1 LELTIEKLIYGGEG
15 LARTPEGE
23 VIFVPFSA
31 PEDVVNVERV
41 RGIAK
46 PAKATIS
53 TILTPSVDR
62 TKPACSVFGDCGGC
76 QWQHLSIAAQRNW
89 KQAIVSESLNRI
101 GKLTNV
107 TVLPTLAV
115 GADGWQS
122 RNRVQWE
129 IEPDGD
135 EFTPTPCHKLGYYQ
149 AQSHDIVEFDQCHV
163 IPETLN
169 QLALRMRQ
177 LMRENAS
184 LASGLLRIEAFISPA
199 PANEILLTLIGEKN
213 QAVTPLAKQLMQE
226 FPAIQGVCSLDSGK
240 KEATPSPLV
249 GDTALEFGLA
259 GNQYRVSAGHF
270 FQTSYAGTEVLLE
283 ILEQYLPES
292 MESLLDVYAGVGLFS
307 IHFAKRTQR
316 VLAIESSPSA
326 EADAHENF
334 SLNDI
339 VNVAWK
345 TGDARQSLRALNEKF
360 EVAIVDPP
368 RGGCQPEVLSWLS
381 QHIEKRLIYVSCN
394 PTTLARDLKLLV
406 AQGWHIDVVQPV
418 DMFPQTYH
426 VETVVSL
433 SR

>member
-1 LELTIEKLIYGGEG
+1 MELTIEKLIYGGEG

-31 PEDVVNVERV
+31 PEDIVNVERV
-41 RGIAK
+41 RGSAK

-53 TILTPSVDR
+53 NILTPSGER
-62 TKPACSVFGDCGGC
+62 IKPACSVFGECGGC
-76 QWQHLSIAAQRNW
+76 QWQHLSITSQRAW
-89 KQAIVSESLNRI
+89 KQAIVMESMNRI
-101 GKLTNV
+101 GKFPDV

-129 IEPDGD
+129 IEPEGD
-135 EFTPTPCHKLGYYQ
+135 ELAQAPVHKLGYYQ

-163 IPETLN
+163 IPDALN
-169 QLALRMRQ
+169 QLALRLRQ

-184 LASGLLRIEAFISPA
+184 LASGLLRIEAFIGPA
-199 PANEILLTLIGEKN
+199 PANEILLTLSGEKN
-213 QAVTPLAKQLMQE
+213 QALSPLAEQLMQE
-226 FPAIQGVCSLDSGK
+226 FPAIQGVCYLDSGK
-240 KEATPSPLV
+240 KDATPISLA
-249 GDTALEFGLA
+249 GDSALEFGLA

-270 FQTSYAGTEVLLE
+270 FQTSYAGAEALLH
-283 ILEQYLPES
+283 ILEQCLPES
-292 MESLLDVYAGVGLFS
+292 MSSLLDVYAGVGLFS

-368 RGGCQPEVLSWLS
+368 RGGCQPEVLSWLG
-381 QHIEKRLIYVSCN
+381 QHIEKRLVYVSCN

-406 AQGWHIDVVQPV
+406 AQGWNIDMVQPV